1 MAFQYEKEKAIAVAI
16 EAGDIIK
23 QAFTSRQLSFAPIN
37 FKEDNEADLVTK
49 TDQYVEA
56 FVFTKLRESF
66 PNHNFIGEE
75 SEAAKENK
83 SKSVDAPTWV
93 VDPIDGTTNFVHGL
107 PFVCISLALMI
118 DGEPVVGVVYNP
130 ILNELYYAVKNEGSY
145 FNDVRLPLVN
155 PVPNFPTTLA
165 SCLLA
170 TEYGSDRSTKVLK
183 SKLDTIS
190 KVICSPTR
198 GIRSLG
204 SAALQCCFVAKGVFD
219 AYWEAGVHIWDIAAG
234 ALIVR
239 EAGGVFVGFGNGEN
253 NENVVKE
260 KVNYCSRRFLA
271 VRPMKGDDFEKD
283 KAVKLLRPL
292 FEDVPLEMDGP
303 FGF

>member
-93 VDPIDGTTNFVHGL
+93 VDPIDGTTNFVH
-107 PFVCISLALMI
+107 
-118 DGEPVVGVVYNP
+118 
-130 ILNELYYAVKNEGSY
+130 
-145 FNDVRLPLVN
+145 
-155 PVPNFPTTLA
+155 
-165 SCLLA
+165 A